1 MDDSKFDNLLLSPSE
16 FNLNNSFN
24 TEISAG
30 MMPSMS
36 VSTNTNTNTVH
47 QASYLPNSSKD
58 LSKSLSLHANDNL
71 YTEFTI
77 PSEKS
82 LQSKNNIH
90 TQSVEE
96 LNKSM
101 RISTHAVSTDGSTIS
116 LSGTSKIWTQ
126 HEIVIQ
132 RSVHRRG
139 GELSAITAAG
149 SKGRIKPPYRRSRME
164 RMNSDLERIYLQENQ
179 ISMSIEDPFFRSDV
193 KKLEELKNHIHLEYK
208 FLKYQYD
215 HFQSL
220 SEGGL
225 IDLEKA
231 KKAIQLLPGQPLE
244 SDEKLSMSLEDRM
257 ITKIQKL
264 LRKKFGKAFRKKLI
278 EKRNKAALKIQTLW
292 RKQKLSKPF
301 RLFYYGTRLSN
312 FVRNLYKRSYASEN
326 TAELSMI
333 ALRGHA
339 AKFIQRVYRGC
350 IGKKITKMRKAFMLA
365 IAELNARVSYK
376 ELIPSHLEEL
386 GEEVEYFIK
395 DYTRNL
401 PIEII
406 SIIRAVLYMTNGDE
420 PEIFTIEVAGVLEKI
435 EVYARDLAWNGV
447 KHILRRK
454 GCHYIYC
461 CCYYHYYYCYY
472 HHYYNYL
479 TIQLSA
485 ITIFISLLFYL
496 YFRTIS

>member
-24 TEISAG
+24 TEISAEMM

-36 VSTNTNTNTVH
+36 ASTNTNTNTVQ

-58 LSKSLSLHANDNL
+58 LSKSLSVHNNL

-77 PSEKS
+77 PSDKS
-82 LQSKNNIH
+82 IQSNNKIN
-90 TQSVEE
+90 TQSIEE

-101 RISTHAVSTDGSTIS
+101 RLSAHAVSTDGSMIS
-116 LSGTSKIWTQ
+116 LSGSKIWTQ
-126 HEIVIQ
+126 HEIVMQ

-149 SKGRIKPPYRRSRME
+149 SKGRIKPPYRKSRME

-179 ISMSIEDPFFRSDV
+179 ISMSIEDPSFHSDV
-193 KKLEELKNHIHLEYK
+193 KKLEELRKHIHLEYK

-231 KKAIQLLPGQPLE
+231 KKATQLLPGQPLE

-257 ITKIQKL
+257 ITKIQRL

-278 EKRNKAALKIQTLW
+278 EKMNKAALKIQTLW

-312 FVRNLYKRSYASEN
+312 FVRKLYKRSYASEN

-339 AKFIQRVYRGC
+339 AKFIQRVFRGC
-350 IGKKITKMRKAFMLA
+350 LGKKITKMRKAFMLA

-386 GEEVEYFIK
+386 DEEVEYFIK

-435 EVYARDLAWNGV
+435 EVRARDLAWNGV
-447 KHILRRK
+447 KHVLRRK
-454 GCHYIYC
+454 GYFY
-461 CCYYHYYYCYY
+461 
-472 HHYYNYL
+472 
-479 TIQLSA
+479 
-485 ITIFISLLFYL
+485 LLFL
-496 YFRTIS
+496 LLLLLLLL